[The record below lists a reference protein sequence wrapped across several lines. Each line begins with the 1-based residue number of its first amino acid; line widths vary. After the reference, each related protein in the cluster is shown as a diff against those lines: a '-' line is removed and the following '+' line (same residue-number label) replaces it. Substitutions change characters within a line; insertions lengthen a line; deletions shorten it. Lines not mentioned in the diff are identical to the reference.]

1 KILPRLFVLFQVK
14 NVLFLVKIWVPRV
27 ALSAGGRDCLRAGD
41 TCSSDDTCS
50 PRLRTL
56 RQCVAGD
63 GSVKL
68 GPGARN
74 QCENAMTALLST
86 PLHGCQCK
94 RGMKKEKNCLS
105 IYWSLH
111 QSVLHGERDERRSG
125 CILCLLLLPESEV
138 TTVNRCLDA
147 AKACNIDETCQKLRT
162 EYVSACIQPS
172 ARSGPCNRPKCNK
185 ALRKFFDRRRFD
197 TPPAAGNASH
207 FSELASLD
215 SLNGSF
221 AGDCCD
227 SAAVSCVFPAAN

>member
-1 KILPRLFVLFQVK
+1 M
-14 NVLFLVKIWVPRV
+14 
-27 ALSAGGRDCLRAGD
+27 ALTMGGRDCLRAGD

-111 QSVLHGERDERRSG
+111 QSVLHGKTGIKRLSTPRNK
-125 CILCLLLLPESEV
+125 ILVCYTFCREM
-138 TTVNRCLDA
+138 
-147 AKACNIDETCQKLRT
+147 KK
-162 EYVSACIQPS
+162 
-172 ARSGPCNRPKCNK
+172 NK
-185 ALRKFFDRRRFD
+185 
-197 TPPAAGNASH
+197 
-207 FSELASLD
+207 
-215 SLNGSF
+215 
-221 AGDCCD
+221 
-227 SAAVSCVFPAAN
+227 

>member
-1 KILPRLFVLFQVK
+1 ISAASFFICLSQVPQ
-14 NVLFLVKIWVPRV
+14 FSPADEFIA
-27 ALSAGGRDCLRAGD
+27 ALDCLRAGD
-41 TCSSDDTCS
+41 TCSTDDTCS

-111 QSVLHGERDERRSG
+111 QSVLHGLSLVDNYPYEPEERGSDYVRLASIAAGRWA
-125 CILCLLLLPESEV
+125 V

-162 EYVSACIQPS
+162 EYVSSCIQPS

-185 ALRKFFDRRRFD
+185 ALENQHNKQR
-197 TPPAAGNASH
+197 H
-207 FSELASLD
+207 FKLQLIHEL
-215 SLNGSF
+215 G
-221 AGDCCD
+221 
-227 SAAVSCVFPAAN
+227 

>member
-1 KILPRLFVLFQVK
+1 M
-14 NVLFLVKIWVPRV
+14 

-111 QSVLHGERDERRSG
+111 QSVLHGKTG
-125 CILCLLLLPESEV
+125 INAHNLMVVLPEGGRKQVQYIIGIIECV
-138 TTVNRCLDA
+138 PPITHELGFRP
-147 AKACNIDETCQKLRT
+147 RT
-162 EYVSACIQPS
+162 AQ
-172 ARSGPCNRPKCNK
+172 R
-185 ALRKFFDRRRFD
+185 
-197 TPPAAGNASH
+197 
-207 FSELASLD
+207 
-215 SLNGSF
+215 
-221 AGDCCD
+221 
-227 SAAVSCVFPAAN
+227 

>member
-1 KILPRLFVLFQVK
+1 M
-14 NVLFLVKIWVPRV
+14 

-111 QSVLHGERDERRSG
+111 QSVLHG
-125 CILCLLLLPESEV
+125 
-138 TTVNRCLDA
+138 
-147 AKACNIDETCQKLRT
+147 K
-162 EYVSACIQPS
+162 
-172 ARSGPCNRPKCNK
+172 
-185 ALRKFFDRRRFD
+185 
-197 TPPAAGNASH
+197 AAGCAP
-207 FSELASLD
+207 EGAW
-215 SLNGSF
+215 
-221 AGDCCD
+221 AGERTVCFWDYRVCE
-227 SAAVSCVFPAAN
+227 CVPPQRYT